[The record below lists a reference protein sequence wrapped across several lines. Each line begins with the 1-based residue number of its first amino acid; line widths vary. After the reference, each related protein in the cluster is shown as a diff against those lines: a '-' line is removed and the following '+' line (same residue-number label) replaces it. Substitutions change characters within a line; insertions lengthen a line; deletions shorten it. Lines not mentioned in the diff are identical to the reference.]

1 MKLILCPLGPFLLA
15 RSQKIIKTPQFKIKL
30 MLFSFSLD
38 DINHYDHKVE
48 QIVGYTLAAFTVV
61 GVVAIII
68 RCHWLHRRKY
78 ACR

>member
-1 MKLILCPLGPFLLA
+1 MLL
-15 RSQKIIKTPQFKIKL
+15 SL
-30 MLFSFSLD
+30 SLD